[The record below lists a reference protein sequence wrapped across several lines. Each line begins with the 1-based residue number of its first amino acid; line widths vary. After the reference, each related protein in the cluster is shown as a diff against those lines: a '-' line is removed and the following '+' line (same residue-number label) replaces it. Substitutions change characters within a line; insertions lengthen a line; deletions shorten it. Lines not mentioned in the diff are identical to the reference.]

1 MNTMSKAMTDLF
13 TLRDETR
20 DYMKVAV
27 ASGDQNLIDEFT
39 TTINRIDRIIKNQA
53 WLEDMIAKNQ

>member
-1 MNTMSKAMTDLF
+1 MDTMSKVMTELF
-13 TLRDETR
+13 TLRDEAR

-39 TTINRIDRIIKNQA
+39 TAINRIDRIIKNQA
-53 WLEDMIAKNQ
+53 CLEDMIAKNQ